1 MYLLLVEIGKYAIGA
16 RTKILTV
23 AEAYHEEQEPD
34 SSQISFNM
42 GGILCNLECL
52 AVLDRLGVS
61 HPDDIIAGRRC
72 DADCCFE
79 TPAWGTPQLLRVTD
93 QFSHRFSKAMLSWLH
108 AQIERCNFHPLLLP
122 RMWTLQ

>member
-1 MYLLLVEIGKYAIGA
+1 MTKVVLRGSLCRLQRLQELHLEMLRA

-23 AEAYHEEQEPD
+23 AEAYHEEQEPEVVE
-34 SSQISFNM
+34 S
-42 GGILCNLECL
+42 
-52 AVLDRLGVS
+52 A
-61 HPDDIIAGRRC
+61 PDDIIAGRRC

-122 RMWTLQ
+122 RMWTFQ